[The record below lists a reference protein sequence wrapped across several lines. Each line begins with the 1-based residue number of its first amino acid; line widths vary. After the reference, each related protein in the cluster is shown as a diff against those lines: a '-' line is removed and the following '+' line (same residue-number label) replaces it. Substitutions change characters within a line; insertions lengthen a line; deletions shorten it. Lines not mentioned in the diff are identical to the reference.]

1 MNINKILRRVLLEDE
16 QVRGLNYQDQYD
28 ILEKGRKNCPTFAR
42 EIGDRPVKRLEKS
55 SVSLFPALGSAEE
68 VAYIS
73 TPQDKNGAI
82 KMFFAIDDPN
92 STSGKKSFV
101 TYYVKGGSSPRKY
114 TQGWGIDCEYMQT
127 TEELGK
133 DNMSDEQRKTLQSFL
148 DSNKGNYYSFVDKAN
163 QGEFIKVPYTELTW
177 PSTGRKVLPDYK
189 GPGFVFKRAN
199 LENVNQDKME
209 QTSVAL
215 DAQGFTREEPL
226 DAQSPEANAGFFLKD
241 IAKDLPAL
249 ASVAKLSPNT
259 KVWPKPGTLIVPSR
273 GTCKDAIKRL
283 SKCSKSTSI
292 TADCTRDLWK
302 NKMLALQC
310 GDKNFSGGAIG
321 IGDEFD
327 ALLVDTGRFGLA
339 NLKTARQQG
348 FEEPEKPQGPDLS
361 IKENLSMI
369 VSNVL
374 NEEYKRRNYRK

>member
-1 MNINKILRRVLLEDE
+1 MNINKIIRKVILEADE
-16 QVRGLNYQDQYD
+16 VRGLNFNDQYD
-28 ILEKGRKNCPTFAR
+28 ILEKGRKNCPTFSRAV
-42 EIGDRPVKRLEKS
+42 GDRQVKRLEKS
-55 SVSLFPALGSAEE
+55 DIVLFPALGNIEE

-73 TPQDKNGAI
+73 TPQDKDGAI
-82 KMFFAIDDPN
+82 KMFFAIEDPQ
-92 STSGKKSFV
+92 STTGKKSFV

-114 TQGWGIDCEYMQT
+114 TQGWGIDCEFMQT

-133 DNMSDEQRKTLQSFL
+133 DTMGEEERKTLQSFL

-163 QGEFIKVPYTELTW
+163 QGEFIKVPYSELTW

-189 GPGFVFKRAN
+189 GKGYVYKRAN
-199 LENVNQDKME
+199 LENISQDKME

-215 DAQGFTREEPL
+215 NAQGFTREEPL

-249 ASVAKLSPNT
+249 AEVAKLSPNT

-273 GTCKDAIKRL
+273 GACRDVIKRL

-292 TADCTRDLWK
+292 TSECTRDLWK

-310 GDKNFSGGAIG
+310 GDRNFKGGAIG

-327 ALLVDTGRFGLA
+327 ALLVDSGRFGLA
-339 NLKTARQQG
+339 TLKTARQQG
-348 FEEPEKPQGPDLS
+348 FQEPEKPSGPDLS
-361 IKENLSMI
+361 IKES
-369 VSNVL
+369 VSKVVSKVL
-374 NEEYKRRNYRK
+374 NEEYKRRIYRK